1 MSLGN
6 NPANLRWLYM
16 LDSLIDM
23 EIDQEKVQQ
32 LRNCQGSIRKYPL
45 PIYKADELRLFQHFK
60 NDTVDILKATIA
72 QEPSFLA
79 SPQNAFPQVEDPR
92 QPLGDISG
100 TGNLQQIHYSG
111 NEV

>member
-16 LDSLIDM
+16 LDNLIDM
-23 EIDQEKVQQ
+23 EIDEEKVQQ
-32 LRNCQGSIRKYPL
+32 LRKCQGSIRKYPL
-45 PIYKADELRLFQHFK
+45 SIHNVDELRLFQHFK
-60 NDTVDILKATIA
+60 NETVDILKATIE
-72 QEPSFLA
+72 QDPSFLA
-79 SPQNAFPQVEDPR
+79 SPQNDFSQVQDPR

-100 TGNLQQIHYSG
+100 TGNLQQIHSG